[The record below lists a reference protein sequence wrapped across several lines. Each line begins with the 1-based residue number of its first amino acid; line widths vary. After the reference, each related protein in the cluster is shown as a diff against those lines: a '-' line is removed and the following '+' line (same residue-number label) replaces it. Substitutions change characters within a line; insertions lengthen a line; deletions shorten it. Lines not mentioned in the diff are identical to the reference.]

1 MKYDYINLMSGDKYL
16 IRFRDNELI
25 GFVSVSSL
33 REAKNYASCFPNIKK
48 SCSHLDDSNGKNQMR
63 QNE

>member
-48 SCSHLDDSNGKNQMR
+48 SITKIR
-63 QNE
+63 R